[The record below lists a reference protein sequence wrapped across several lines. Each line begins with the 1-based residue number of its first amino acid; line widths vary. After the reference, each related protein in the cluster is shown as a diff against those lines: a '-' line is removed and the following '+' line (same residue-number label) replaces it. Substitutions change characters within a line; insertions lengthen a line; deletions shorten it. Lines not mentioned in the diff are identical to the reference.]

1 MSNLNV
7 VPFDETTVKTVYSIT
22 INVNNVVLFQSA
34 VITVVYY
41 DVNNSFISL
50 QSLELAGENYT
61 NWGSND
67 DYILNYVSTALNI
80 TILSNES
87 GKILVQTTQPAA
99 PPVVEEPVVEE
110 PVVEEPV
117 VEEPVVEEPVVEE
130 PVVEPPVVEE
140 PVVEEPVVEPSEQV

>member
-41 DVNNSFISL
+41 DVNSSFISL
-50 QSLELAGENYT
+50 QSLELSGTDYT

-87 GKILVQTTQPAA
+87 GKILVQTTQSVAA
-99 PPVVEEPVVEE
+99 P
-110 PVVEEPV
+110 
-117 VEEPVVEEPVVEE
+117 
-130 PVVEPPVVEE
+130 PVVEPPVVES
-140 PVVEEPVVEPSEQV
+140 SEQV